1 VSDLTGRLA
10 GKTAIVTGAARGL
23 GESIARLFAA
33 EGAHVVVTDIRA
45 GKART
50 VAGDLAGR
58 AHFVEHDV
66 TDEESWHNVV
76 RETADTFGRP
86 DVLVNNAG
94 IGHRAPVVELARTD
108 LERVLAVNLVGPVLG
123 MKVVGAEMQAAGR
136 GSIVNVSS
144 MAAMAGVFPVIAY
157 SASKWGLRGATRAA
171 AIELGRNGV
180 RVNSLY
186 PGGIATPMSGSPSR
200 PLLEPPEPG
209 QQDADPELARRDAL
223 RTYQPIA
230 RVGRPIEIARAA
242 LFLASDESSYCS
254 GTELVVDG
262 GRLAGFDLEREP
274 TA

>member
-10 GKTAIVTGAARGL
+10 GRTAIVTGAARGL

-45 GKART
+45 EAARQ
-50 VAGDLAGR
+50 VAGDLPGR

-66 TDEESWHNVV
+66 TDEASWQDVL
-76 RETADTFGRP
+76 RQTADTFGRP

-94 IGHRAPVVELARTD
+94 IGHRAPVVRLARTD
-108 LERVLAVNLVGPVLG
+108 LERVLAVNLVGPILG
-123 MKVVGAEMQAAGR
+123 MKVIGADMQAAGR

-144 MAAMAGVFPVIAY
+144 MAGMAGVFPVIAY

-171 AIELGRNGV
+171 AIELGRHGV
-180 RVNSLY
+180 RVNSLH
-186 PGGIATPMSGSPSR
+186 PGGILTPLSGSPSR

-209 QQDADPELARRDAL
+209 QADADPELARRDAL